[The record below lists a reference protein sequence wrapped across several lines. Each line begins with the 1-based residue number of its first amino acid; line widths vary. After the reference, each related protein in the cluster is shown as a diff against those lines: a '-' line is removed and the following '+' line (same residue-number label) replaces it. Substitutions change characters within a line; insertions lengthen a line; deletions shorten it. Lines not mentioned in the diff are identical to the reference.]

1 MYMTS
6 FLQLLIDSGWK
17 AKAVL
22 VNNGW
27 LEVDTVEDLE
37 TYEAMAASGRLDPFY
52 RPDEKR

>member
-1 MYMTS
+1 MTS

-27 LEVDTVEDLE
+27 LEIDSVEDLSQ
-37 TYEAMAASGRLDPFY
+37 YESMANEGKLDQFY
-52 RPDEKR
+52 KVMN